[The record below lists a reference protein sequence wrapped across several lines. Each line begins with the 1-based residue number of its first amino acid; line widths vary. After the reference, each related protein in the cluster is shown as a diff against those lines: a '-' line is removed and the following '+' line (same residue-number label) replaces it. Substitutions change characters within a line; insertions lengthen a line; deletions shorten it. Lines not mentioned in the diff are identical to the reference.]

1 MLLLTEAQ
9 RRRLRANAQQSG
21 IDRAPA
27 VSLFR
32 PPARQSWRFTEQRA
46 GIDTLFGL
54 YDPGCSQSGCASL
67 AAIAAVRIGPGLRIE
82 RDRRFCAKAP
92 LPVCAGASQEAGQIA
107 KPGPEFE
114 AAPARHEAN
123 RERETRQAAFIRSG
137 R

>member
-1 MLLLTEAQ
+1 MPLLTEAQ
-9 RRRLRANAQQSG
+9 RRRLRANAQQPG

-27 VSLFR
+27 VLLFR
-32 PPARQSWRFTEQRA
+32 LPARQSWLFTEQCA

-67 AAIAAVRIGPGLRIE
+67 AAIAAVRVGPVR
-82 RDRRFCAKAP
+82 AKAP

-123 RERETRQAAFIRSG
+123 RERETRQAAFIHSG

>member
-1 MLLLTEAQ
+1 MPLLTEAH

-27 VSLFR
+27 VLLFR

-46 GIDTLFGL
+46 CDSLFGL

-67 AAIAAVRIGPGLRIE
+67 AAIAAVRIKPGLRIE
-82 RDRRFCAKAP
+82 RARRFRAKAP
-92 LPVCAGASQEAGQIA
+92 LSVCARTSQEAGWVV
-107 KPGPEFE
+107 GSGLEFE
-114 AAPARHEAN
+114 VALARHEAN
-123 RERETRQAAFIRSG
+123 RERETRQAAFIRFG